1 MPLDAPASGALDQA
15 AQQPSIGRPDSGS
28 AANAPV
34 SDRNS
39 SAPGSCRF
47 FRWFA
52 ARRYDPSAIRD
63 TRFINQVTALISL
76 KIFLLTEAVA
86 IRAEDAP
93 LFSFGALYQL
103 RYSDDGRLPTL
114 EEWKLLDERSVKLFS
129 YLDEERKKRFQ
140 LKQAANLIAGLPILL
155 LVAALIS
162 LMLATFAVDRNL
174 LLLAYFFWTMCLGAI
189 GAIAFLS
196 VNALSIQNDV
206 TFDWTNKSLL
216 AVRIVLG
223 ALFGVVLSIPFGFDS
238 FVAFC
243 ESIGRGAPSLGAEN
257 TVVNF
262 SLQAALLLLPFIL
275 GFSTSLVFLVLN
287 RFVQSIAVFFGDRR
301 SSD

>member
-1 MPLDAPASGALDQA
+1 MSLDAPPSGALDHA
-15 AQQPSIGRPDSGS
+15 AQAPSIGRPAGDSV
-28 AANAPV
+28 ANAPI

-39 SAPGSCRF
+39 SAPQSCIF
-47 FRWFA
+47 FRWFSR
-52 ARRYDPSAIRD
+52 RRYDPNEIRD
-63 TRFINQVTALISL
+63 MRFINQATTLISL
-76 KIFLLTEAVA
+76 KMFLLTEAVD
-86 IRAEDAP
+86 ISPEDAP

-103 RYSDDGRLPTL
+103 RYSDGGRLPTIQ
-114 EEWKLLDERSVKLFS
+114 EWELLDKRSLKLFS

-155 LVAALIS
+155 IVTGLVS
-162 LMLATFAVDRNL
+162 LMLATLTVDRNL

-243 ESIGRGAPSLGAEN
+243 ESIGRGAPSLGTAN
-257 TVVNF
+257 AVV

-275 GFSTSLVFLVLN
+275 CFSTSLAFLVLN

-301 SSD
+301 GSDR